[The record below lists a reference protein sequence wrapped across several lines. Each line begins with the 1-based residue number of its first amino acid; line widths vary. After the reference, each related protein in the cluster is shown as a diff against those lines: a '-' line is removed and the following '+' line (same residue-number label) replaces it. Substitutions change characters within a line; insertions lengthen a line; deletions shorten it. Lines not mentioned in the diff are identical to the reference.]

1 MTRRTMALGGAALIL
16 AALGLWLMLTQPAAP
31 PFAAVRAAHG
41 PSDARLLDRHGAVL
55 DARRIDATRRRL
67 DWVPLAQISPALR
80 GAIIAVED
88 HRFREHDGVDV
99 RAVAAAIGQALR
111 GGPSRGASTIT
122 MQVAALID
130 PRLRPRGGTRSLVQK
145 WGQARLAR
153 AIERT
158 WSKDEILEAYLN
170 RVGFRG
176 ELEGVGAAAAALF
189 ATTPGALT
197 GAESAVMAALVAAPG
212 APPDAVVRRVAALRT
227 RLPEPP
233 APDAL
238 DAAAHR
244 ALAGTPVV
252 PSPRSLAPHLAQ
264 RLLGTAAVVD
274 TTLDARLQRAAVAAL
289 EHNLL
294 AVRDRGVQD
303 GALLVVDNET
313 GDVLAYVGSSGR
325 LSTAR
330 HVDGVRARRQ
340 AGSALKPFLYG
351 LAIERRLL
359 TPAALLEDAPLEIA
373 LPAGLYRPHDYDERF
388 LGLVSVRTALASS
401 LNTPAVRALGL
412 VGGDA
417 FVAELGR
424 LGFAGVDRSA
434 DYYGPALAL
443 GSADVSLWE
452 MVGAYRALANRGRW
466 TPLRLRS
473 DDRPGAS
480 RQALEPA
487 TAFLVADM
495 LADRE
500 SRSATF
506 GLENALATRFWTA
519 VKTGTSTDMRD
530 NWCIGFSRRFT
541 VGVWV
546 GNFSGAPMRDVSGVT
561 GAAPVWLEVME
572 LLHAATPSEPPP
584 VPLGVVAVPVVFA
597 GDVEPPRREWML
609 AGSDA
614 ADAHPSLAPARP
626 RVRSPVSGTRFA
638 LDPDVPPARQRLLLE
653 AEHVTGSPRWRMDG
667 VDLGAAGAR
676 RLWEPTPGRHLLE
689 LVDAAGNVQDQVAF
703 EVRGRTAR

>member
-16 AALGLWLMLTQPAAP
+16 AALGLWLMSTQPAAP

-55 DARRIDATRRRL
+55 DARRIDTTRRRL

-88 HRFREHDGVDV
+88 HRFREHDGVDA

-111 GGPSRGASTIT
+111 GGPSRGASTIS

-130 PRLRPRGGTRSLVQK
+130 PRLRPRRGTRSLVQK

-170 RVGFRG
+170 LVGFRG

-233 APDAL
+233 AADAL

-244 ALAGTPVV
+244 ALAGAPAV

-264 RLLGTAAVVD
+264 RLLGTATVVE
-274 TTLDARLQRAAVAAL
+274 TTLDARLQRAAAAAL

-303 GALLVVDNET
+303 GALLVVDNVT

-325 LSTAR
+325 LSAAR

-373 LPAGLYRPHDYDERF
+373 LPGGLYRPHDYDERF

-424 LGFAGVDRSA
+424 LGFAGVDRPA

-452 MVGAYRALANRGRW
+452 MVGAYRALANGGRW

-541 VGVWV
+541 VGAWV

-584 VPLGVVAVPVVFA
+584 APPGVVAVPVVFA

-689 LVDAAGNVQDQVAF
+689 LVDAAGNAQDQVAF

>member
-1 MTRRTMALGGAALIL
+1 MTRRQAALACGGVTL
-16 AALGLWLMLTQPAAP
+16 AAVLGLWATRPAAP
-31 PFAAVRAAHG
+31 PFEAVRAAHG
-41 PSDARLLDRHGAVL
+41 SSDARLLDRHGVVL
-55 DARRIDATRRRL
+55 DTRRIDATRRRA
-67 DWVPLAQISPALR
+67 DWVPLPSISPSLR
-80 GAIIAVED
+80 TAIVAVED
-88 HRFREHDGVDV
+88 RRFAEHAGVDP
-99 RAVAAAIGQALR
+99 RALAAALVQALR

-122 MQVAALID
+122 MQVASLID
-130 PRLRPRGGTRSLVQK
+130 PRLRPRGGARTLAQK
-145 WGQARLAR
+145 WAQARLAL
-153 AIERT
+153 ALEHA
-158 WSKDEILEAYLN
+158 WSKDQILEAYLN
-170 RVGFRG
+170 LVDFRG
-176 ELEGVGAAAAALF
+176 ELAGVGAAAAALF
-189 ATTPGALT
+189 GTTPDALT
-197 GAESAVMAALVAAPG
+197 PAESAVLAALVAAPG
-212 APPDAVVRRVAALRT
+212 AAPAAIVRRVTALRT
-227 RLPEPP
+227 RVPERI
-233 APDAL
+233 AADAVE
-238 DAAAHR
+238 AAARR
-244 ALAGTPVV
+244 ALAGVPAM
-252 PSPRSLAPHLAQ
+252 PSPRSLAPHVAQ
-264 RLLGTAAVVD
+264 RLLGTSPVVR
-274 TTLDARLQRAAVAAL
+274 TTLDAGVQRAAAAAL

-294 AVRDRGVQD
+294 AVRERGVQD
-303 GALLVVDNET
+303 GAVLVADNAT

-325 LSTAR
+325 LSAAR

-373 LPAGLYRPHDYDERF
+373 LPSGLYRPHDYDERF

-417 FVAELGR
+417 FAAQLAR
-424 LGFAGVDRSA
+424 LGFAGIDRPA

-452 MVGAYRALANRGRW
+452 MVGAYRALADAGRW
-466 TPLRLRS
+466 TPLRLRL
-473 DDRPGAS
+473 DDPPGTA

-487 TAFLVADM
+487 TAFLVADV

-500 SRSATF
+500 SRSVTF

-546 GNFSGAPMRDVSGVT
+546 GNFSGAPMHDVSGVT

-572 LLHAATPSEPPP
+572 RLHAGVPSDAPAPPP
-584 VPLGVVAVPVVFA
+584 GVVAVPVAFP

-614 ADAHPSLAPARP
+614 TGSRPALAAARP
-626 RVRSPVSGTRFA
+626 RVRAPVSGTRIA
-638 LDPDVPPARQRLLLE
+638 LDPDVPPERQRLLLE

-667 VDLGAAGAR
+667 IDLGVADAR
-676 RLWEPTPGRHLLE
+676 RLWEPVPGRHLLE
-689 LVDAAGNVQDQVAF
+689 LVDAAGEPQDRVEF
-703 EVRGRTAR
+703 EVRGRTGR